1 MKLMMSLWDFVRSCI
16 FQMRSSMQ
24 VFLVGGAV
32 RDELLGLVVKDR
44 DWVVVGSNPE
54 EMMDLGFTPV
64 GRDFPVFLHPQTREE
79 YALART
85 ERKSAPGYHGFTFHA
100 SPEVTLEEDLARRDL
115 TINAMARSE
124 SGNLIDPF
132 GGERDLKAR
141 VFRHVSPAFQEDPV
155 RVLRL
160 ARFAARFPE
169 FTLHED
175 TLQLA
180 RSMARQGEIQALVGE
195 RVWAE
200 VTKGLMEQKPSRLF
214 EVLMACEA
222 FKTLWPCCTSLEED
236 PVAKERFML
245 SLNES
250 AKNSCSLEIRFG
262 LSFYPFTGQAIS
274 KIDAQSLCESLKASA
289 SSKEMGLLILQLAS
303 TLMHTST
310 ITPRETLDTLESLD
324 AFRRADRFKEGL
336 FACTLGAQCSK
347 DHQTLERLSSL
358 SKAIARTEMLDP
370 QELSAK
376 ALSMGLKGP
385 EIGQYIHQARLSALE
400 NTL

>member
-16 FQMRSSMQ
+16 FQMRHSMQ

-44 DWVVVGSNPE
+44 DWVVVGSSPE

-160 ARFAARFPE
+160 ARFAGAFLSSPFMR
-169 FTLHED
+169 T
-175 TLQLA
+175 
-180 RSMARQGEIQALVGE
+180 
-195 RVWAE
+195 
-200 VTKGLMEQKPSRLF
+200 PSN
-214 EVLMACEA
+214 
-222 FKTLWPCCTSLEED
+222 WPD
-236 PVAKERFML
+236 PWHAKEKSRPWWA
-245 SLNES
+245 SG
-250 AKNSCSLEIRFG
+250 FG
-262 LSFYPFTGQAIS
+262 PKSP
-274 KIDAQSLCESLKASA
+274 
-289 SSKEMGLLILQLAS
+289 
-303 TLMHTST
+303 
-310 ITPRETLDTLESLD
+310 
-324 AFRRADRFKEGL
+324 
-336 FACTLGAQCSK
+336 K
-347 DHQTLERLSSL
+347 D
-358 SKAIARTEMLDP
+358 
-370 QELSAK
+370 
-376 ALSMGLKGP
+376 
-385 EIGQYIHQARLSALE
+385 
-400 NTL
+400 